1 MSLDSASSQQ
11 KAPAH
16 TPTSSPQ
23 VIGTRWAVAA
33 GHTLASEAG
42 ARVLAAG
49 GNAIDAGVAAGIT
62 LGVVHC
68 DMVSVA
74 GVAPIL
80 VHIARTGETWQIS
93 GVGPYPRATTVAYFR
108 ERHGGQIPAGL
119 PRTVVPAAPDAWCTA
134 LERWGTMSFADVA
147 LAATEHAER
156 GFAVSQFTAYQM
168 GTNAD
173 KYRRW
178 PSSTSLYLRDNR
190 ALRMGE
196 VLVQR
201 ELGETLRRMA
211 RAEAK
216 AGGSRETGIRAARD
230 EFYRGETAK
239 RIAEFHRAEGGPLA
253 ASDLAEFSVEVGP
266 ALRTNFG
273 RYEVAACGFWCQGP
287 SFLQMLNLLDG
298 IDLKALG
305 HNSAAYLH
313 RIIETIKL
321 AFADRDAYYGD
332 PHFVKVPADGL
343 LSKAYAAVR
352 RELVK
357 ERAWPQMPPAGDPDR
372 LDSVRRPEAA
382 LPLAGGSHRLPGQ
395 ETDAL
400 DTSYV
405 GVVDE
410 AGNGFSAT
418 PSDPNVDSPVVTGVG
433 CVVSPRGSQGW
444 LDPEHPSVVAP
455 GKMIPEAWSGN
466 PLMDEDRRAFYEYH
480 AALMEPWDGPAAMA
494 FTDGRLLMPFGTPGG
509 DVQQQAM
516 LQVFL
521 NTTVFGMDLQAAIE
535 APRVAS
541 RSHPDSFWPHAVS
554 PGKLEAERRIPRE
567 TLEAL
572 AALGHT
578 VGEWPEWEW
587 RAGAVCG
594 VKVGSEGTRWAGAD
608 PRRGA
613 HAIGR

>member
-1 MSLDSASSQQ
+1 MSLDSVSAQQ
-11 KAPAH
+11 QAPIHA
-16 TPTSSPQ
+16 PTATVQ

-33 GHTLASEAG
+33 GHALAAEAA
-42 ARVLAAG
+42 ARVLVAG
-49 GNAIDAGVAAGIT
+49 GNAIDAGVAAGLT
-62 LGVVHC
+62 LGVVHP

-80 VHIARTGETWQIS
+80 VHIARTGETFQVS

-108 ERHGGQIPAGL
+108 EKHGGQIPPGL
-119 PRTVVPAAPDAWCTA
+119 PRTVVPAAPHAWCTA

-147 LAATEHAER
+147 MAATEHAER
-156 GFAVSQFTAYQM
+156 GFAISQFTAYQM
-168 GTNAD
+168 GTNAE

-239 RIAEFHRAEGGPLA
+239 RIAEFHRAEGGPRA

-266 ALRTNFG
+266 ALRTTFG
-273 RYEVAACGFWCQGP
+273 PYEVAACGFWCQGP

-298 IDLKALG
+298 VDLKALG
-305 HNSAAYLH
+305 HTSPAYLH

-352 RELVK
+352 RQLIK
-357 ERAWPQMPPAGDPDR
+357 DRAWPQMPPAGDPDR

-455 GKMIPEAWSGN
+455 GKRPR
-466 PLMDEDRRAFYEYH
+466 LT
-480 AALMEPWDGPAAMA
+480 PAPAMA
-494 FTDGRLLMPFGTPGG
+494 FTDGRLFMPFGTPGG

-521 NTTVFGMDLQAAIE
+521 NATVFGMSLQQAIE

-541 RSHPDSFWPHAVS
+541 RSFPDSFWPHAYS
-554 PGKLEAERRIPRE
+554 PGKLEVEGRIPRE
-567 TLEAL
+567 TRDAL
-572 AALGHT
+572 AAIGHD
-578 VGEWPEWEW
+578 VSLWPDWEW
-587 RAGAVCG
+587 RAGP
-594 VKVGSEGTRWAGAD
+594 VGARPLHAGGGRGRG
-608 PRRGA
+608 PRRPAPPIPSSAASSRRAASPRSPGA
-613 HAIGR
+613 A